1 MCECP
6 PKKKLRQSTLMDM
19 FSPSTKP
26 KAKMDDSPTPPN
38 TTESETES
46 QNIESSIELMKLG
59 SGLMH
64 NSTDDNIEMMDTDT
78 NVEDSDDNERDTKET
93 TDRGSKGAQ
102 KDKEEEEEE
111 EKEMEA
117 SHEKKAGQRSFDF
130 ISPGVSGY
138 AEGASKKKKR
148 HSGEN
153 QNNDDAETL
162 SPGGEE
168 RRMRA
173 TTPRGKGSAKG
184 STPKKTPKKHTPK
197 KTPGKSPAKDREHRK
212 SSGDAMERRRILA
225 EAAERRMSGQTNPS
239 PEPNE
244 ADFACSPDMFDD
256 DFEDVVQQAEESGI
270 TWRGT
275 PVSSLPFI
283 TTTNL
288 NIPPVYTAPNH
299 TVLVQLPVTADVCP
313 APHPPT
319 YTDVWD
325 QFHVRMPCSPKSLY
339 PLGKGS
345 DTVVPRWSIICKA
358 LSRKMES
365 VDDLQRAILEYNSR
379 YAARW
384 KFRGLQMLL
393 EEEFAEEEQEFFFEN
408 TLPAMVRLALNLPKI
423 VTQPLPLLTS
433 QTTHSITLSQLQI
446 ASLLA
451 NAFFCTFPRRNAR
464 GSETEYA
471 SYPDINFNRLFYP
484 REKRSMEK
492 IKCLINYFRRVTS
505 KEPTGT
511 VTFTRQY
518 INPQSMPHWETCSKP
533 LPKLH
538 VDTKGLIEEQMG
550 LLQVDFA
557 NKYVGGGVLGLGCV
571 QEEIRFVLSPEL
583 IVSRLFTQVL
593 DKTEALLVIGVEQFN
608 KGIGYASNFRWAGS
622 HKDTTPRDPWGRRMC
637 QVTAIDALH
646 FTKQPRIQYRP
657 NFILRELNKAYAGFQ
672 LMEGSSGTP
681 VAVATGNWGCGAFK
695 GDSRLKSLIQL
706 AVCGYIGRDVAY
718 FTFGDQKLRN
728 DLSTM
733 HIFLTE
739 NNVTVGELVQVLN
752 HHGLRD
758 RVDGSDLSHYI
769 YHNLGAYDSETD
781 NDTEE
786 AKGPSKE
793 PNNKN
798 LISQGSSHSTT
809 TSSSSS
815 GTAHRTARSITDYF
829 TKSSS
834 SVANKNIPLNAKA
847 SAAVALLGKD
857 PSGSGS
863 LTEEKIL
870 QVLTECDRLVEGQ
883 RSKGQQGSPSAISL
897 DNRKGGRS
905 SSNFI
910 ENVKGELRKMK
921 DAEGNSVSSEA
932 CESSKL
938 LSYLDDIDKCL
949 AS

>member
-19 FSPSTKP
+19 FSPSTSK
-26 KAKMDDSPTPPN
+26 KTKDKMDNPPTPPI
-38 TTESETES
+38 TTESEPES

-59 SGLMH
+59 SGSSQ
-64 NSTDDNIEMMDTDT
+64 NSMEDNIEMMDTDT
-78 NVEDSDDNERDTKET
+78 NIEDSEEDDKGTRDRTARGNEEIR
-93 TDRGSKGAQ
+93 
-102 KDKEEEEEE
+102 EEE
-111 EKEMEA
+111 EKDE
-117 SHEKKAGQRSFDF
+117 STREKKAGQRSSDYHNH
-130 ISPGVSGY
+130 PGVSGL
-138 AEGASKKKKR
+138 AEGSSKKKKR
-148 HSGEN
+148 YSGEN
-153 QNNDDAETL
+153 QNDDD
-162 SPGGEE
+162 SE
-168 RRMRA
+168 RRA
-173 TTPRGKGSAKG
+173 QGASPRGKGSAKG
-184 STPKKTPKKHTPK
+184 STPKKGLKKHTPK

-212 SSGDAMERRRILA
+212 SSGEANERRRILA
-225 EAAERRMSGQTNPS
+225 EAAERRMGGKSNPS

-256 DFEDVVQQAEESGI
+256 EFEDELQQAEESGV

-283 TTTNL
+283 STTNL
-288 NIPPVYTAPNH
+288 NIPPVYVAPNH
-299 TVLVQLPVTADVCP
+299 TVLVQLPVTPDVCP
-313 APHPPT
+313 APQPPT
-319 YTDVWD
+319 YSDIWD

-365 VDDLQRAILEYNSR
+365 VEDLQRAILEYNSR

-393 EEEFAEEEQEFFFEN
+393 EEEFEEEEQEFFFQN

-423 VTQPLPLLTS
+423 VTQPPPLLTS

-451 NAFFCTFPRRNAR
+451 NAFFCTFPRRNAK

-505 KEPTGT
+505 KEPAGT

-518 INPQSMPHWETCSKP
+518 VNPHNMPSWEACSKP

-593 DKTEALLVIGVEQFN
+593 DKTEALIVLGVEQFN
-608 KGIGYASNFRWAGS
+608 KGVGYASNFRWAGS
-622 HKDTTPRDPWGRRMC
+622 HKDTTPWDPWGRRMC

-672 LMEGSSGTP
+672 VMEGSSGSP

-752 HHGLRD
+752 HHGSRD
-758 RVDGSDLSHYI
+758 WADGSDLSHYI
-769 YHNLGAYDSETD
+769 YHSLGAYDSETD

-786 AKGPSKE
+786 SKGPSKE
-793 PNNKN
+793 PNNRN
-798 LISQGSSHSTT
+798 LISHGSSYTT

-815 GTAHRTARSITDYF
+815 TYCTARKTARSITDYF
-829 TKSSS
+829 GKSSS
-834 SVANKNIPLNAKA
+834 SVTNKNHPLNAKPQSSSS
-847 SAAVALLGKD
+847 SAAAAALLSKV
-857 PSGSGS
+857 PSGSSS

-870 QVLTECDRLVEGQ
+870 QVLNECDRLVEGQ
-883 RSKGQQGSPSAISL
+883 RSKGQQSSPSTVNL
-897 DNRKGGRS
+897 DNRKGGHS
-905 SSNFI
+905 SSSLI

-921 DAEGNSVSSEA
+921 DAEGNSISSEA